1 MTSTTLQNRANE
13 LLLKIKRLTKK
24 PLNLMEVCGT
34 HTNVIS
40 ASGIRHSL
48 PTNLKLLSG
57 PGCPVCVTA
66 QKDIDW
72 VIGLARSK
80 KTIITTFGDLMR
92 VPGTVSSLQKEKD
105 KGSDIRVVYSV
116 LDAVNF
122 AKKDRKPVVFIGVG
136 FETTAPTIAGAIMK
150 AKEQNVNNFYVIPFF
165 KLIPP
170 ALRMIVNQPKLNI
183 DGFILPGHVSTIIGS
198 KPYEF
203 LAKDY
208 RKPCS
213 ITGFE
218 PLDILEGVNLIL
230 EQIRNDK
237 PEVAIQYKR
246 SVKQE
251 GNRKAQELMS
261 EIFEITD
268 AEWRGLGTIK
278 NSGLGFSKAYKDFD
292 ARNHFTIKVPKPKP
306 TTCRC
311 GEVLLGLIIPPECKL
326 FAKSCS
332 PSNPIGP
339 CMVSTEGACAAYYK
353 YESRPS

>member
-13 LLLKIKRLTKK
+13 LLLKIKRLAKK

-48 PTNLKLLSG
+48 PANLKLLSG

-72 VIGLARSK
+72 AIELARSK
-80 KTIITTFGDLMR
+80 KAIITTFGDLMR
-92 VPGTVSSLQKEKD
+92 VPGTESSLEKEKA
-105 KGSDIRVVYSV
+105 KGSDIRVVYSPI
-116 LDAVNF
+116 DALKF
-122 AKKDRKPVVFIGVG
+122 AEGNTKPVVFIGVG
-136 FETTAPTIAGAIMK
+136 FETTAPTIAGAVVK
-150 AKEQNVNNFYVIPFF
+150 AKAQNLKNFYVIPFF

-170 ALRMIVNQPKLNI
+170 ALRTIVSKPKINI
-183 DGFILPGHVSTIIGS
+183 QGFILPGHVSTIIGS
-198 KPYEF
+198 EPYQF
-203 LAKDY
+203 LVKDY

-230 EQIRNDK
+230 EQIINDK

-261 EIFEITD
+261 EVFEISD
-268 AEWRGLGTIK
+268 AEWRGIGLIE
-278 NSGLGFSKAYKDFD
+278 NSGLEFSTQYKDFD
-292 ARNHFTIKVPKPKP
+292 ARNHFTFKVPKPKL
-306 TTCRC
+306 TSCRC
-311 GEVLLGLIIPPECKL
+311 GEVLLGIIIPPECKL

-339 CMVSTEGACAAYYK
+339 CMVSSEGACAAYYK
-353 YESRPS
+353 YER